1 MPPPE
6 RSSTAAGQMVTDL
19 EGRRYTLAR
28 LLGEGGQGRVYEAKE
43 GRLAVKLL
51 RSPNSLERERLRRCI
66 QAVKRLDLE
75 GLPIASP
82 IAVLRPPHTGYVM
95 HLAAHMTSLRDLLR
109 PPADGRGVS
118 EWYIATGGLRGRLA
132 RLASMF
138 NVFARLHGRGLVYGD
153 PSPANILFSSEPS
166 QQAVFLIDPDN
177 LHVEGH
183 LTTEGVY
190 TPGYG
195 APELIKG
202 THRPDTLTDAFALAV
217 IAFEVLSLAHP
228 FVGDLVHDGD
238 PELEEAA
245 FMGLVPWIEHSS
257 DVSNRCSRGIPREMV
272 ISPETMKLFQRMF
285 ENGINER
292 LVRPGLSEWA
302 AVFAQALEVT
312 AACSA
317 CDASY
322 YALGHR
328 ECPWCGRA
336 RSAITLAV
344 FHVWDPEVK
353 PHADSLEDRFV
364 MLPSGRRRTLASLLL
379 TPEQEARILGRH
391 VHSDLPD
398 DQKEQPLL
406 EAIRISDDTVRVHNL
421 TTEAFFLVKHT
432 GNAVLSETLE
442 AGQEKSVPLSSKTSP
457 WYLHF
462 GPMDKLHRAV
472 MFRSMS

>member
-1 MPPPE
+1 
-6 RSSTAAGQMVTDL
+6 MVTDL
-19 EGRRYTLAR
+19 EGRRYTLAT

-51 RSPNSLERERLRRCI
+51 RSLNNLERERLRRCI
-66 QAVKRLDLE
+66 QAVKRLDLK

-138 NVFARLHGRGLVYGD
+138 DVFARLHGRGLVYGD
-153 PSPANILFSSEPS
+153 PSPDNILFSSERD

-177 LHVEGH
+177 LHAEGCP
-183 LTTEGVY
+183 TTVGVF

-217 IAFEVLSLAHP
+217 IAFEVLTLAHP
-228 FVGDLVHDGD
+228 FLGDLVHDGE

-245 FMGLVPWIEHSS
+245 FQGQLPWVEHSS
-257 DVSNRCSRGIPREMV
+257 DTSNQCTRGIPREMV
-272 ISPETMKLFQRMF
+272 VSPEAKKLFKRMF
-285 ENGINER
+285 EDGLKER
-292 LVRPGLSEWA
+292 LLRPGLGEWA
-302 AVFAQALEVT
+302 GVCAQASDVT
-312 AACSA
+312 VVCPG

-322 YALGHR
+322 YALGAR
-328 ECPWCGRA
+328 ECPWCGRT
-336 RSAITLAV
+336 RPDLILAV
-344 FHVWDPEVK
+344 FHLWDPDIK
-353 PHADSLEDRFV
+353 PQADSLADKFV
-364 MLPSGRRRTLASLLL
+364 MLPSGRRRTLASMLL
-379 TPEQEARILGRH
+379 TPKQAARILRRH

-406 EAIRISDDTVRVHNL
+406 EAIQISDDTIRVHNL
-421 TTEAFFLVKHT
+421 TTEAFSLVKHT
-432 GNAVLSETLE
+432 GNTALAETVE
-442 AGQEKSVPLSSKTSP
+442 AGAQKPIPLSSRISP

-472 MFRSMS
+472 VFRPMT